1 MKNFRMLD
9 WFVITSLLVGLVAL
23 TAPVQLK
30 VLVFKV
36 AQVSLSGWVGYWF
49 DRGIAPYARPDSDRL
64 TSQERSAAGLRRAI
78 IIAAAMIAGA
88 LGA

>member
-9 WFVITSLLVGLVAL
+9 WFLITLLLVGLVYV
-23 TAPVQLK
+23 TAPTQLK

-36 AQVSLSGWVGYWF
+36 AQVSMSGWLGYWF
-49 DRGIAPYARPDSDRL
+49 DRGIAPYARPDNPDL
-64 TSQERSAAGLRRAI
+64 TPLERMAAGLRRAI

>member
-49 DRGIAPYARPDSDRL
+49 DRGIAPYARPDSTSL
-64 TSQERSAAGLRRAI
+64 SSQERSAAGLRRAI